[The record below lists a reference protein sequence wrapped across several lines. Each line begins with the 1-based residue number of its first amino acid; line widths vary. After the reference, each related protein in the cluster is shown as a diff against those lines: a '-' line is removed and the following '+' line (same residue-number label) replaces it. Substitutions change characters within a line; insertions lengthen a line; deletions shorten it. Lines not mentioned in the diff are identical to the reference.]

1 MHLPIIMMLFAMVRI
16 LKGGDLLT
24 KTVSVSMA
32 YETYCELMK
41 LADLE
46 GRTRSGMVSALIME
60 RVHKNERDR
69 KNCTE
74 SETRKA

>member
-1 MHLPIIMMLFAMVRI
+1 M
-16 LKGGDLLT
+16 KGGDRVT
-24 KTVSVSMA
+24 KTVSVSMN
-32 YETYCELMK
+32 YETYSELMK

-69 KNCTE
+69 KNFTE